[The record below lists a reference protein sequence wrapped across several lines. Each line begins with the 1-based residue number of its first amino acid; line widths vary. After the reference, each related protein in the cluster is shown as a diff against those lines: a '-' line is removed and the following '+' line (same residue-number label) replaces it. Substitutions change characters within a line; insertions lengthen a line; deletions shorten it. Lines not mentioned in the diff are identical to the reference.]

1 MQAHVDQEANREPKD
16 KLNDL
21 LYKTSQP
28 KSVPKKKAFVPPIR
42 KRLSNMLETAM
53 QKQYDAV
60 AQQKSD
66 QQQLFRALHTAKAS
80 SGKTMD
86 FKETGETE
94 KGSASK
100 VNHKV
105 DAMFSKL
112 DSLGQSAAKQN
123 QEATEGAQG
132 LLVKA

>member
-1 MQAHVDQEANREPKD
+1 MQAHIDQEESKRDANREPKD
-16 KLNDL
+16 K
-21 LYKTSQP
+21 TITTTISQP

-60 AQQKSD
+60 AQQKRE

-86 FKETGETE
+86 FKEMGETE
-94 KGSASK
+94 NK
-100 VNHKV
+100 
-105 DAMFSKL
+105 
-112 DSLGQSAAKQN
+112 
-123 QEATEGAQG
+123 
-132 LLVKA
+132 